1 MSPLPLSAHG
11 TVGAGLPGGA
21 LQHNKEYPAAFSTV
35 LCYCFCPGLNTPVC
49 DIRRYLRQSRP
60 ARDAAPLP
68 APRRRKR
75 RRHHGGQEQA
85 AHQGQPAGERRD
97 MAAPGAGPGLRG
109 ALGPGRAPGG
119 AAAALGEPL
128 RSGGER
134 GVLGAGASPAV
145 KVG

>member
-1 MSPLPLSAHG
+1 MFSYRSQPPL
-11 TVGAGLPGGA
+11 
-21 LQHNKEYPAAFSTV
+21 
-35 LCYCFCPGLNTPVC
+35 C
-49 DIRRYLRQSRP
+49 DIRRYLTQSRP
-60 ARDAAPLP
+60 FASPRDAAPLP

-97 MAAPGAGPGLRG
+97 MAAPRPGPGLRG

-145 KVG
+145 KMG